1 MGKGFGIDTKMK
13 KKRKRKKKSSENTEQ
28 QEKKKKCTLS
38 MIPVHEKYPP
48 RSDTLLITWEDR
60 WGYSIMKSHVVL
72 DHIEQDI
79 QDLSYSRIRYWFQ
92 LEE

>member
-13 KKRKRKKKSSENTEQ
+13 KKRKRKKESSKNTEQ
-28 QEKKKKCTLS
+28 QERKCTLS

-48 RSDTLLITWEDR
+48 RSDALLITWEDI